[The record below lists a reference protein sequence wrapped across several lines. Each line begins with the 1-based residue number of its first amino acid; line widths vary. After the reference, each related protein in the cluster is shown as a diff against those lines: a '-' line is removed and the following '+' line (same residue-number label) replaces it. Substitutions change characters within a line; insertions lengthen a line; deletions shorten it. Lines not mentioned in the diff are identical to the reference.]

1 MLILF
6 TYIYHVLETYV
17 TTVYAHDDDGTPV
30 NKEINFYIDKGGN
43 DHFRINGKSGQIT
56 VDKNAEFDRETR
68 SRYSLIILATDRGT
82 PARTGTTTV
91 MVIIDDVNDSPPKF
105 TESNFKN
112 TVCENVAEGFIV
124 ANCSAVDLD
133 ENSDLKYKI
142 VGVRAEAG
150 GKNVN
155 ETVKVCRY

>member
-1 MLILF
+1 M
-6 TYIYHVLETYV
+6 
-17 TTVYAHDDDGTPV
+17 YANDDDGTPV

-43 DHFRINGKSGQIT
+43 DHFRINGKSGEIT
-56 VDKNAEFDRETR
+56 VDNNAKFDRETVPL
-68 SRYSLIILATDRGT
+68 YNLIILATDRGT

-91 MVIIDDVNDSPPKF
+91 TVIIEDVNDSPPTF
-105 TESNFKN
+105 TESNFKES
-112 TVCENVAEGFIV
+112 VYENVTEGFIV

-133 ENSDLKYKI
+133 ESSDLEYKI
-142 VGVRAEAG
+142 VGVKAEAG

>member
-1 MLILF
+1 M
-6 TYIYHVLETYV
+6 
-17 TTVYAHDDDGTPV
+17 YAHDDDGTPV

-56 VDKNAEFDRETR
+56 VNENAEFDRETR

-105 TESNFKN
+105 TESNFK
-112 TVCENVAEGFIV
+112 TAVSVCENVAEGSIV

-142 VGVRAEAG
+142 VGVEAG
-150 GKNVN
+150 GKNVSD
-155 ETVKVCRY
+155 TVKVCRF

>member
-1 MLILF
+1 M
-6 TYIYHVLETYV
+6 
-17 TTVYAHDDDGTPV
+17 YAHDDDGTPV

-56 VDKNAEFDRETR
+56 VDKNAKFDRETR
-68 SRYSLIILATDRGT
+68 SRFSLIILATDRGT

-105 TESNFKN
+105 TEPNFKKA
-112 TVCENVAEGFIV
+112 VCENVAEGSIV

-133 ENSDLKYKI
+133 ENSYLKYKI

>member
-1 MLILF
+1 M
-6 TYIYHVLETYV
+6 
-17 TTVYAHDDDGTPV
+17 YAQDDDGTPV

-56 VDKNAEFDRETR
+56 VDKNAEFNRETR
-68 SRYSLIILATDRGT
+68 SRYNLTILATDRGT

-105 TESNFKN
+105 TELNFQKS
-112 TVCENVAEGFIV
+112 VYENVIKGFIV

-133 ENSDLKYKI
+133 ENSDLEYKI
-142 VGVRAEAG
+142 VGVEAEAG
-150 GKNVN
+150 GKNVSK
-155 ETVKVCRY
+155 TVKVCRF